1 MSNLKYKKSFFFV
14 SLFFISILML
24 ASINVSA
31 SNQASAKVSESE
43 SVVETRTPATV
54 GLVEAGTPSFFD
66 PTYERLTSLGFSVT
80 NISLTELNIGNF
92 SLYDV
97 VYLPSTWALSSSD
110 YADIEAA
117 YLDFRI
123 YVSSGGGLVV
133 EQPAPSLPATP
144 TILPYP
150 VTFDTSNGLSRQVV
164 FSGHPITEGLAD
176 GDMPYPWDTI
186 TSYDT
191 DHYLEL
197 AENPTGGAPTLLV
210 LIYGSG
216 KIVVHTANI
225 NKNAAVTTANVTI
238 TRMVEW
244 AAGELVFSDV
254 SSRILFDDSHDG
266 DGDELSGLYQTMNA
280 TMYEKGFMVGE
291 FESGTIN
298 PTLLA
303 DYGILIILDIEIALS
318 SFEITTIQDFVD
330 NGNALLYL
338 NEVAAFCYYQSL
350 GDTLSIY
357 GIGYNGLID
366 YDADASNFTTHPITQ
381 GVSIIDYA
389 YGDTLE
395 VLSPAVTIIMD
406 DTASNNPLM
415 AVYKDTGRVVA
426 IGDSNLW
433 DDTFI
438 GNHNNS
444 LLLNNTLDWLK
455 EDAPTVTVDS
465 PNGGE
470 SLSETETLS
479 WTASDADGD
488 SLTYSVYYSADN
500 GTSWAFLISGLTNT
514 SIDWDTTTVPDGED
528 YLIKVVVSDG
538 TLTAEDQSDEVFTID
553 NAGINWALYGAIGA
567 AVFFALL
574 AIIILIKKK

>member
-1 MSNLKYKKSFFFV
+1 MSTLRYKKGFFFV

-31 SNQASAKVSESE
+31 SNQDSVKESRSESM
-43 SVVETRTPATV
+43 VETREPATI
-54 GLVEAGTPSFFD
+54 GLVEVGSYFD
-66 PTYERLTSLGFSVT
+66 GIYERLTTIGFSVT

-97 VYLPSTWALSSSD
+97 VYLPTAWALSGSD

-117 YLDFRI
+117 YLDFQS
-123 YVSSGGGLVV
+123 YVINGGGLVV
-133 EQPAPSLPATP
+133 EQPAPSSPATP

-150 VTFDTSNGLSRQVV
+150 VTFDTNPAGFSSQVV
-164 FSGHPITEGLAD
+164 FSGHPITEGLED
-176 GDMPYPWDTI
+176 SDMPAAIDEI

-197 AENPTGGAPTLLV
+197 AEDDGTGDPTLLV
-210 LIYGSG
+210 LIYGAG
-216 KIVVHTANI
+216 KIAVHTDN
-225 NKNAAVTTANVTI
+225 TATGSGIMTNVTL
-238 TRMVEW
+238 TRIVEW
-244 AAGELVFSDV
+244 TAGELVFSDV

-280 TMYEKGFMVGE
+280 TMYEKGFIVGE

-303 DYGILIILDIEIALS
+303 DYGILIILDIETALS

-330 NGNALLYL
+330 SGNALLYI
-338 NEVAAFCYYQSL
+338 NEDAAACYEQSL

-357 GIGYNGLID
+357 GIGHDGLIG
-366 YDADASNFTTHPITQ
+366 YDGDASNFTSHPITQ
-381 GVSIIDYA
+381 GVSIVDYTF
-389 YGDTLE
+389 GDTLE
-395 VLSPAVTIIMD
+395 VLSPAVTIMMD

-426 IGDSNLW
+426 IGDSNVW
-433 DDTFI
+433 EDTFI

-455 EDAPTVTVDS
+455 EDAPTITVDS

-479 WTASDADGD
+479 WTASDVDED
-488 SLTYSVYYSADN
+488 SLTYSVYYSAEN
-500 GTSWAFLISGLTNT
+500 GTSWALLASGLINT
-514 SIDWDTTTVPDGED
+514 SIDWDTTTVPDGEE

-553 NAGINWALYGAIGA
+553 NAGTDWLLYGAIGA